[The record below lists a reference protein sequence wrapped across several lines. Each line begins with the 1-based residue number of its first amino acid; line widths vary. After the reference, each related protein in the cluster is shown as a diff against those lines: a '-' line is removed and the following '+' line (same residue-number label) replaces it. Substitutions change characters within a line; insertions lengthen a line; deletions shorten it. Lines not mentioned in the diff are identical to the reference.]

1 MSSGSSCVSGSLY
14 FEKITPTVFV
24 ETYFKLQNK
33 KFLSGVSN
41 GSTSSGTSGMS
52 STSPGSKSSVES
64 LTGSH
69 RHHESC
75 GSNCLGAIP
84 RNTQYTQQQFCNSK
98 RSAHHY
104 TNKGR
109 LNELQNRLPPI
120 KEFRSPT
127 KVPMPSPAHIITNP
141 KLRYV
146 LVLHVPLR

>member
-1 MSSGSSCVSGSLY
+1 MSSGSSCVSGISSINGVNYRIHYLT
-14 FEKITPTVFV
+14 FFI
-24 ETYFKLQNK
+24 L
-33 KFLSGVSN
+33 GVSN

-64 LTGSH
+64 LNGH

-84 RNTQYTQQQFCNSK
+84 RNTQYSQQPFYNSK

-109 LNELQNRLPPI
+109 LSELQNRLPPI

-127 KVPMPSPAHIITNP
+127 KVPVPSPAHIISNP
-141 KLRYV
+141 KSRCVYFSV
-146 LVLHVPLR
+146 LTFKIHVLFTQP